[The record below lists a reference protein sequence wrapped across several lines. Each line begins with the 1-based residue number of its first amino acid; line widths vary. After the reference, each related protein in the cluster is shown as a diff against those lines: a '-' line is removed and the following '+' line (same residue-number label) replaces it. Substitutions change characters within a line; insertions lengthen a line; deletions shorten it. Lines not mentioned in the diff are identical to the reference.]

1 MSTAWPWPAPENDG
15 GADHLLPGLQMPD
28 TLLSATDGQQ
38 VSLARLAGDWVI
50 FIYPWTGKPGL
61 PNPPSWDDIA
71 GAHGSTPEAEGF
83 RDAYEDFRR
92 AGFDVLGISGQD
104 ATDQRE
110 FAARI
115 GLPFPLL
122 SDTDAI
128 LRSALRL
135 PTFETGGVTYLKRLT
150 LVLRDGAI
158 GRVVYPVHP
167 PHTHAR
173 DLLAALAPSPGAS
186 RRPLSTGER

>member
-1 MSTAWPWPAPENDG
+1 MSAPWPWPAPDDDG
-15 GADHLLPGLQMPD
+15 GARHLVPGLELPD
-28 TLLSATDGQQ
+28 VPLSATDGSR
-38 VSLARLAGDWVI
+38 VSLARLAGDWVV

-61 PNPPSWDDIA
+61 PNPPSWDDIV

-83 RDAYEDFRR
+83 RDHYDAYR
-92 AGFDVLGISGQD
+92 AMGVDVLGVSGQET
-104 ATDQRE
+104 ADQRE

-115 GLPFPLL
+115 GLSFPLL
-122 SDTDAI
+122 SDSDAI
-128 LRSALRL
+128 LRAALRL